1 MITTSEPRSVE
12 PLFASRA
19 QLWLRVWIA
28 TQAAG
33 IAVSVYVALSTR
45 RPGGATDAN
54 EPRDVVA
61 LGIAVAVLAAY
72 HAVGVLAYGWL
83 LRRTWAVALYVPL
96 GWILIVTALRVTGA
110 FALLI
115 FGAIIQGFIFLPFA
129 WAIATLALVTLA
141 VVATFLRQ
149 TGGQSTSLGVARLG
163 AALATSVMIGTV
175 MLYIHRANRDAAI
188 RSRLLRQL
196 DEAQRDLAGRARQA
210 GVQEER
216 QRLARDIHDTLA
228 QGFTSVIK
236 HLEAIE
242 LSFAAAREPESPV
255 IQGALPHL
263 AHAQAVSR
271 DNLAEIRR
279 LVWALRPAPLAES
292 SLAAAIERIV
302 AQWSGANGVEAS
314 CMIDALP
321 VFQPD
326 AEVIFLRA
334 TQESLSNVA
343 RHAHATRASV
353 TLTCVDGLAL
363 LSVEDDGRGFSD
375 GAADGA
381 ADTDTP
387 HAGKTGIAGMRAR
400 VRPFGGHVLL
410 ESEPGRGTSITVAI
424 PLDAIVMAA
433 T

>member
-1 MITTSEPRSVE
+1 VIDTAEHRSVE

-28 TQAAG
+28 TQAAA
-33 IAVSVYVALSTR
+33 IVVSAYVALSTR
-45 RPGGATDAN
+45 RPGGAAGAT

-61 LGIAVAVLAAY
+61 VGIAVAVLAAY
-72 HAVGVLAYGWL
+72 HAAGVLAYSWL

-96 GWILIVTALRVTGA
+96 GWVLIVAALRVTGA

-115 FGAIIQGFIFLPFA
+115 FGAVIQGFIFLPFA

-141 VVATFLRQ
+141 IVATFLRQ
-149 TGGQSTSLGVARLG
+149 AGGLSTSLAVARLG
-163 AALATSVMIGTV
+163 AVLATSVMVGTV

-242 LSFAAAREPESPV
+242 LSFDAARANESAV
-255 IQGALPHL
+255 VRGALPHL
-263 AHAQAVSR
+263 MHAQTVSR
-271 DNLAEIRR
+271 ESLAEIRR

-302 AQWSGANGVEAS
+302 AQWSEANGVEAS
-314 CMIDALP
+314 CTIDALP

-343 RHAHATRASV
+343 RHANATHVTV
-353 TLTCVDGLAL
+353 TLSCVDGLAL
-363 LSVEDDGRGFSD
+363 LSVEDDGRGFAD
-375 GAADGA
+375 AADSA
-381 ADTDTP
+381 VDSDTP